1 MGEESNR
8 PFNIVPETP
17 IAIHGITIVIRTL
30 KMTYT
35 SRAPE
40 GQSKIILDI
49 RGFGGVPMAT
59 VAHLVH
65 AVH

>member
-1 MGEESNR
+1 
-8 PFNIVPETP
+8 
-17 IAIHGITIVIRTL
+17 
-30 KMTYT
+30 MTYI

-49 RGFGGVPMAT
+49 RGFGGASRAT
-59 VAHLVH
+59 IAHLAY